1 MKRQFQPGDTRQW
14 RHVVTLADTATFANG
29 LVHPVYATFA
39 LARDAEFACR
49 QFVLEAREDHEEGIG
64 TYVSVEH
71 LSGALP
77 GALIDFT
84 AKVEEMNGNTLVCTW
99 QAYERDRLIAQGKQ
113 IQKILSRDRLQSIFE
128 SLPGGTDLHG
138 IG

>member
-1 MKRQFQPGDTRQW
+1 MKKLFQPGDTRHW
-14 RHVVTLADTATFANG
+14 RHIVSINDTATFANG

-71 LSGALP
+71 LAGALP
-77 GALIDFT
+77 GAPIDFT
-84 AKVEEMNGNTLVCTW
+84 ATVEEMRGNTLVCSW
-99 QAYERDRLIAQGKQ
+99 EAHEQERIIARGRQ
-113 IQKILSRDRLQSIFE
+113 IQKILTRDRLQSIFE
-128 SLPGGTDLHG
+128 SLPRGSDLHG
-138 IG
+138 VG

>member
-1 MKRQFQPGDTRQW
+1 MKKRFQPGETRHW
-14 RHVVTLADTATFANG
+14 KHIVSPDDTAAFADG
-29 LVHPVYATFA
+29 PVHPVYATFA

-49 QFVLEAREDHEEGIG
+49 QFVLEAREEHEEGIG

-77 GALIDFT
+77 GARIDFT
-84 AKVEEMNGNTLVCTW
+84 ATVEEMNGNTLVCKW
-99 QAYERDRLIAQGKQ
+99 EAYDRERIIAKGKQ

-128 SLPGGTDLHG
+128 SLSRGSDLHG
-138 IG
+138 VG

>member
-1 MKRQFQPGDTRQW
+1 MKKLFQPGDK
-14 RHVVTLADTATFANG
+14 RHWMHIVSPDDTASFANG
-29 LVHPVYATFA
+29 PVHPVYATFA

-49 QFVLEAREDHEEGIG
+49 QVVLEAREEHEEGIG
-64 TYVSVEH
+64 NYVSVEH

-77 GALIDFT
+77 GARIDFT
-84 AKVEEMNGNTLVCTW
+84 ATVEEINGNTLVCSW
-99 QAYERDRLIAQGKQ
+99 EAYDRERIIAKGKQ

-128 SLPGGTDLHG
+128 SLPRASDLHG